1 VDAATNLIA
10 SVPFLTITSE
20 FIHIDSIMKSIKRM
34 KLLTENFERVWYQK
48 CRYNYQGYMKAYF
61 LVKTEVARDAVVN
74 MDFSVSWLG
83 GILI

>member
-1 VDAATNLIA
+1 
-10 SVPFLTITSE
+10 
-20 FIHIDSIMKSIKRM
+20 
-34 KLLTENFERVWYQK
+34 
-48 CRYNYQGYMKAYF
+48 MKAYF